1 MPCLNRSALS
11 ILLATLPAIL
21 LATLLCAPLRAET
34 RVPTSQA
41 EIGLGFAPLVK
52 AAAPAVVNI
61 YVKRVVQTRSSPFQN
76 DPLFADMFRNF
87 GELKPRVQNS
97 LGSGVI
103 LSTRWLCGVKLS
115 CGRRGHRYSR
125 GAQ

>member
-1 MPCLNRSALS
+1 MLRLFVMIFALG
-11 ILLATLPAIL
+11 A
-21 LATLLCAPLRAET
+21 APLLAET

-76 DPLFADMFRNF
+76 DP
-87 GELKPRVQNS
+87 Q
-97 LGSGVI
+97 I
-103 LSTRWLCGVKLS
+103 
-115 CGRRGHRYSR
+115 GRAHV
-125 GAQ
+125 